1 MNIYQRI
8 NEVRKVAAY
17 AKKDKKVEGSGYMA
31 VTHDAVTALL
41 REGMIERGIVA
52 APNLIA
58 SKVADTTTT
67 TAKGIPIIRYEA
79 TYDVRFVN
87 VDDPQDMVVTR
98 IEAHALDQG
107 DKAPGKA
114 LSYAVKAAMLKLFSI
129 ETGEDDEGRAEQY
142 APNDKK
148 RKPQLPEVGGEAS
161 KSVTK
166 SDLDMVRAE
175 NPELAEKL
183 SRAATQV
190 SGALLEGKDRVAFE
204 IYTAMRDSLD
214 DVTHKSAFW
223 AFFDSKERRRISGFG
238 QQAKERVE

>member
-17 AKKDKKVEGSGYMA
+17 AKKDKAVAGSGYMA
-31 VTHDAVTALL
+31 VTHDAITALV
-41 REGMIERGIVA
+41 REGMVEHGIVV
-52 APNLIA
+52 APNLIE
-58 SKVADTTTT
+58 SRVSDTTTT
-67 TAKGIPIIRYEA
+67 TGKGIPIIRYEA
-79 TYDVRFVN
+79 TYEVRFVN
-87 VDDPQDMVVTR
+87 ADDPQDMVATR

-114 LSYAVKAAMLKLFSI
+114 ISYAVKYAMLKLFSI

-161 KSVTK
+161 KSVAK
-166 SDLDMVRAE
+166 AELDRVKKDNPDLYETMTNAMRQVAKA
-175 NPELAEKL
+175 LAED
-183 SRAATQV
+183 R
-190 SGALLEGKDRVAFE
+190 GYDALGL
-204 IYTAMRDSLD
+204 YSTMRDSLEASD
-214 DVTHKSAFW
+214 QVAFW
-223 AFFDSKERRRISGFG
+223 GMFDSTQRSSLKAFG